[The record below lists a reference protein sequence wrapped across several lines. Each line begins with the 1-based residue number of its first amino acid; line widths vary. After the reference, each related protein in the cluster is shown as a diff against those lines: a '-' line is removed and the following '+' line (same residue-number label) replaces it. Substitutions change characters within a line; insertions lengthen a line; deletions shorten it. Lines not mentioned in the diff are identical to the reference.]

1 MGDDGRVPDWEQKA
15 VRRDWAADQRDEDAA
30 ARDDLA
36 VERDR
41 AGRGRD
47 ELASDREQA
56 ARDRA
61 RVARERDWEATA
73 RDDTAERRDWA
84 ADRRERPIDASQLG
98 RFDQAAVD
106 RELDAS
112 DRQAAAEDRAAAARD
127 RAAAA
132 SDARA
137 AARDRAAAAEDRET
151 AGRDRHVAARDRLA
165 AAGDREQAAVERA
178 QHGYVPRSGGPSDR
192 RAQAVHGQA
201 RTAVQAAAGMV
212 ERFIQAKQ
220 RELAAHLSSVEVYEQ
235 MASLQEGL
243 GHQERAAEA
252 RAKAE
257 RSRELHLLASAELAE
272 YLARIKAIEDSKA
285 SHRRGGIGR
294 TGG

>member
-1 MGDDGRVPDWEQKA
+1 MSDDGRVPDWEQKA
-15 VRRDWAADQRDEDAA
+15 ERRDWAAGQRDEDAA

-36 VERDR
+36 VDRDR

-132 SDARA
+132 SDARSA
-137 AARDRAAAAEDRET
+137 AADRAAAAEDRET
-151 AGRDRHVAARDRLA
+151 ARRDRDVAAQDRSA
-165 AAGDREQAAVERA
+165 AASDREQAAVERA
-178 QHGYVPRSGGPSDR
+178 QHGYVPTHGGPSDR

-243 GHQERAAEA
+243 GHQDRAAES

-257 RSRELHLLASAELAE
+257 RARELHLLASAELDE
-272 YLARIKAIEDSKA
+272 YLARIKAIEDGKA
-285 SHRRGGIGR
+285 SHRSDRIGR
-294 TGG
+294 AGG